1 MNLIGQLKATSHE
14 VDIIIYYILIIL
26 VLFRRYLLIMFIT
39 KILKIKN
46 LNKFIRIHY

>member
-14 VDIIIYYILIIL
+14 VDIIIYYILIIS